1 MSEEQ
6 YVEKTLKYLEKTFK
20 FITRV
25 SQIKNLIKP
34 RYTLVLMLFKNL
46 Y

>member
-20 FITRV
+20 FITLV
-25 SQIKNLIKP
+25 SHMEI
-34 RYTLVLMLFKNL
+34 
-46 Y
+46 